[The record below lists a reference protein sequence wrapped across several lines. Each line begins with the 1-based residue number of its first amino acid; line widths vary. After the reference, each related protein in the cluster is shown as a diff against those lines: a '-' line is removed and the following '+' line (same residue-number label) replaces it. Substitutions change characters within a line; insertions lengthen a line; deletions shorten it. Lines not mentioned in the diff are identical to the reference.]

1 MCVPKLGKPGGKTYI
16 KANIF
21 HVNIF
26 HVNTF
31 FLANQQSVK
40 LLYEMLDTLI
50 EALTVFTVRQITLKL
65 YLMTLMMIS
74 SLLLFA
80 FSLS

>member
-21 HVNIF
+21 HI
-26 HVNTF
+26 NTF

-40 LLYEMLDTLI
+40 LLYEMLGTLI

-65 YLMTLMMIS
+65 YLMTLIMIS